1 MTGRRSKFI
10 TLALAASA
18 VLTAGCAGERLHHE
32 GLAAIDNGKYE
43 EGIGKLQEA
52 VRREPNNL
60 SFRLD
65 LRAREE
71 AAVQKLIA
79 EADAARGAGR
89 RDEAGSD
96 YRRVLSIDPA
106 NDRALR
112 GLEGVV
118 GDERHAVAIAGASK
132 DVANNEIDRGEAVV
146 RAVLAEDPGFA
157 PAIALQ
163 QKIVTQRGP
172 VQATPKLKTRDNRPV
187 TLQFRDANTKM
198 VFEVLSRE
206 TGINFVFD
214 KDIKLDGR
222 TTIFVQDV
230 PIESA
235 IDLVLGQNQLARQ
248 VLSPNMVM
256 IYPNTAAKQKD
267 YQDEI
272 VKTIYLS
279 DADPKQAQTLI
290 KTMLNPKAMFV
301 DERSGVIVVRD
312 TPEIVRMAE
321 KLVSSVD
328 LPDAEVMLEVE
339 VLEITHSRMNQLGIQ
354 YPGQVSLAMT
364 ATGGARGLFLSDL
377 HKQNS
382 GTISVS
388 SLGVTLNALQTSG
401 NTNTLA
407 SPRIRARNK
416 EKAKILIGQR
426 VPVLTNSVT
435 PTSTGAPV
443 VTGSIQYLDVGLTLE
458 VEPTIHRDGDVAIK
472 LALEVSTLGDAVT
485 NSAGSVAYK
494 IGTRNTNTT
503 LQLKDGETQI
513 LAGLIQDSDTRS
525 ANNVPGL
532 GEIPLLG
539 RLFGTQTHSRDK
551 TEIVLAVTPRI
562 IRAQRRPSS
571 DNTEFWYGT
580 ESSTRSG
587 PLGGMTLDAGGGATA
602 GVANIRPIPVVG
614 TPPTPSSVLQS
625 TFVPAPA
632 AAAPAAAAVD
642 APAGDAAGGGAT
654 APDSAAPTPDGA
666 PPAAPGSA
674 APSAPGGPPALSW
687 QAPTEVHVGEE
698 FDVTL
703 QLASPQALTQ
713 LRSQVK
719 FDPAAV
725 ELLGATAGGLVAAT
739 SPRID
744 TPRGGASLDANATA
758 EAPVQGNGDLVVLH
772 FKALAARSGTTFA
785 ARLAASGAR
794 GGVGMPTAPTH
805 SVTIKH

>member
-1 MTGRRSKFI
+1 MTGRRSKLF

-18 VLTAGCAGERLHHE
+18 VLTAGCAAERLHHE
-32 GLAAIDNGKYE
+32 GLASIDNGKYE

-52 VRREPNNL
+52 VRRDPNNL

-96 YRRVLSIDPA
+96 YRRVLAIDPA

-118 GDERHAVAIAGASK
+118 GDQRHAVAIAGASK
-132 DVANNEIDRGEAVV
+132 DVANNELDRGEAVV

-163 QKIVTQRGP
+163 QKIVAQRGP

-214 KDIKLDGR
+214 KDIKLDGK

-354 YPGQVSLAMT
+354 YPGQVSLAMS
-364 ATGGARGLFLSDL
+364 AAAGRSLFLSDL

-388 SLGVTLNALQTSG
+388 PLGVTLNALQTSG

-525 ANNVPGL
+525 ANNIPGL
-532 GEIPLLG
+532 GDIPLLG

-587 PLGGMTLDAGGGATA
+587 PLGGMTLEAGGTATA

-614 TPPTPSSVLQS
+614 ALPAPSTVLQS

-642 APAGDAAGGGAT
+642 APASDAAGGAAT
-654 APDSAAPTPDGA
+654 APASPAPTPDGA
-666 PPAAPGSA
+666 PPTAPGSA

-687 QAPTEVHVGEE
+687 QAPTEVSVGEE

-703 QLASPQALTQ
+703 QLASPQGLTQ

-758 EAPVQGNGDLVVLH
+758 DAPVQGNGDLFVLH
-772 FKALAARSGTTFA
+772 FKALAARPGTPLS
-785 ARLAASGAR
+785 ARLAASGAK
-794 GGVGMPTAPTH
+794 GGVGMPTAPTL
-805 SVTIKH
+805 SITIKQ

>member
-1 MTGRRSKFI
+1 MTGRGSKFI
-10 TLALAASA
+10 TLALVASA
-18 VLTAGCAGERLHHE
+18 VLTAGCAAERLHHD
-32 GLAAIDNGKYE
+32 GLAEIDNGNYE
-43 EGIGKLQEA
+43 EGVDKLKEA
-52 VRREPNNL
+52 VRRDPRNL

-65 LRAREE
+65 LRARED
-71 AAVQKLIA
+71 AAVQKLIS
-79 EADAARGAGR
+79 EADAARGAGK
-89 RDEAGSD
+89 RDEAGTA

-118 GDERHAVAIAGASK
+118 ADQRHSQAIVAASK
-132 DVANNEIDRGEAVV
+132 DVANNELDHGEAVV

-157 PAIALQ
+157 AAIALQ
-163 QKIVTQRGP
+163 QKIVAQRGP

-214 KDIKLDGR
+214 KDIKLDGK

-256 IYPNTAAKQKD
+256 IYPNTATKQKD

-364 ATGGARGLFLSDL
+364 AAGAGRGLFLSDL

-525 ANNVPGL
+525 ANTVPGL
-532 GEIPLLG
+532 GDIPLLG

-580 ESSTRSG
+580 ESATRGG
-587 PLGGMTLDAGGGATA
+587 PLGGMTLE

-614 TPPTPSSVLQS
+614 ALPAPSSALKS
-625 TFVPAPA
+625 TF
-632 AAAPAAAAVD
+632 AAAPAAAAAAAVEA
-642 APAGDAAGGGAT
+642 APANAGAAESTATGAAAAA
-654 APDSAAPTPDGA
+654 APD
-666 PPAAPGSA
+666 GS
-674 APSAPGGPPALSW
+674 PALSW
-687 QAPTEVHVGEE
+687 QAPTEVSVGEE

-758 EAPVQGNGDLVVLH
+758 EAPVQGNGDLIVLH

-785 ARLAASGAR
+785 ARLAASGAK
-794 GGVGMPTAPTH
+794 GGVGMPTAPTL
-805 SVTIKH
+805 SVTIKQ

>member
-10 TLALAASA
+10 TPALAACA
-18 VLTAGCAGERLHHE
+18 VLTAGCAAGRLHHD
-32 GLAAIDNGKYE
+32 GLAAIDSGHYE

-52 VRREPNNL
+52 VRRDPNNL
-60 SFRLD
+60 PFRLD
-65 LRAREE
+65 LRARAE
-71 AAVQKLIA
+71 AAAQRLIA
-79 EADAARGAGR
+79 DADAARAAGR
-89 RDEAGSD
+89 RDDAGIA

-118 GDERHAVAIAGASK
+118 IDHRHSEMIAAATK
-132 DVANNEIDRGEAVV
+132 DVVNNELDHGEAIV

-163 QKIVTQRGP
+163 QKLVSQRGP
-172 VQATPKLKTRDNRPV
+172 VRATPKLKTRDNRPV

-214 KDIKLDGR
+214 KDIKFDGR
-222 TTIFVQDV
+222 TTIFAQDV

-248 VLSPNMVM
+248 VLSQNMVM

-290 KTMLNPKAMFV
+290 KAMLNPKAMFV

-321 KLVSSVD
+321 KLISSVD

-339 VLEITHSRMNQLGIQ
+339 VLEITHSRMDTLGIQ
-354 YPGQVSLAMT
+354 YPGAVSLAMT
-364 ATGGARGLFLSDL
+364 APGGGGLFLNDL

-443 VTGSIQYLDVGLTLE
+443 VTGSWMSVSRSRSSRRFTATATSRSSS
-458 VEPTIHRDGDVAIK
+458 PSKSARSAIRSRIPP
-472 LALEVSTLGDAVT
+472 AAS
-485 NSAGSVAYK
+485 
-494 IGTRNTNTT
+494 R
-503 LQLKDGETQI
+503 
-513 LAGLIQDSDTRS
+513 TRS
-525 ANNVPGL
+525 ARV
-532 GEIPLLG
+532 IPTL
-539 RLFGTQTHSRDK
+539 RCSSRMAK
-551 TEIVLAVTPRI
+551 
-562 IRAQRRPSS
+562 RR
-571 DNTEFWYGT
+571 
-580 ESSTRSG
+580 
-587 PLGGMTLDAGGGATA
+587 
-602 GVANIRPIPVVG
+602 
-614 TPPTPSSVLQS
+614 
-625 TFVPAPA
+625 
-632 AAAPAAAAVD
+632 
-642 APAGDAAGGGAT
+642 
-654 APDSAAPTPDGA
+654 
-666 PPAAPGSA
+666 
-674 APSAPGGPPALSW
+674 SW
-687 QAPTEVHVGEE
+687 
-698 FDVTL
+698 
-703 QLASPQALTQ
+703 
-713 LRSQVK
+713 
-719 FDPAAV
+719 
-725 ELLGATAGGLVAAT
+725 LV
-739 SPRID
+739 
-744 TPRGGASLDANATA
+744 
-758 EAPVQGNGDLVVLH
+758 
-772 FKALAARSGTTFA
+772 
-785 ARLAASGAR
+785 
-794 GGVGMPTAPTH
+794 
-805 SVTIKH
+805 